1 MCEYDCADVIMCVEV
16 LMCVAILCM
25 ESTVIMCILCGC
37 DHAHDYVFVCDCV
50 TLLFDH
56 VTAHVTVV

>member
-25 ESTVIMCILCGC
+25 ESTVCN
-37 DHAHDYVFVCDCV
+37 YVYFVWV
-50 TLLFDH
+50 
-56 VTAHVTVV
+56 